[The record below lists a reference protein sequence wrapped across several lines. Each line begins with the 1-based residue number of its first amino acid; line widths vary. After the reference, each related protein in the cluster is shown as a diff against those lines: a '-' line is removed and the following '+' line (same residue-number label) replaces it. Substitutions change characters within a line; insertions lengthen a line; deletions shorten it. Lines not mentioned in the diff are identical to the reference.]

1 MILEI
6 CPAISTG
13 TAVVAEVVDGDDL
26 DCASFTA
33 LLRDPIKPVS
43 PATKVKLKTTDI
55 EVDVVHMDTAS
66 PMTIDQNL
74 ILARHSDGYWFV
86 LVWIC

>member
-1 MILEI
+1 MIVRI

-13 TAVVAEVVDGDDL
+13 TAAVAEVVDTDDL
-26 DCASFTA
+26 ECETFTA

-43 PATKVKLKTTDI
+43 PATKVTLKTTDI
-55 EVDVVHMDTAS
+55 EVDVLHMDTS
-66 PMTIDQNL
+66 NPMTADQNL
-74 ILARHSDGYWFV
+74 ILAEHSDGYWFV